1 MKKLFFVAVIAAAM
15 VSCTESAAP
24 VVNQDSINAA
34 NLADSLAKAAAAT
47 APAAIDSLGAKIDSL
62 GAKVDTAVSQMK

>member
-34 NLADSLAKAAAAT
+34 NLADSLAKVAAAT
-47 APAAIDSLGAKIDSL
+47 APAMDSITAKVDSLAP
-62 GAKVDTAVSQMK
+62 KVDTATKMK

>member
-47 APAAIDSLGAKIDSL
+47 APAIDSL
-62 GAKVDTAVSQMK
+62 GAKVDSLAAKVDTATKMK